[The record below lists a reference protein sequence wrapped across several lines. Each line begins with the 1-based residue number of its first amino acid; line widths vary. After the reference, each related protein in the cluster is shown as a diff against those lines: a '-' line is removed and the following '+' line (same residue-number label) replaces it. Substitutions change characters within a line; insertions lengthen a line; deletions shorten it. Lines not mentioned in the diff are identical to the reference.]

1 MNRALARRS
10 RAHRGSPE
18 IDLRARGIHLKGGGR
33 ATVACIP
40 NKPEGQEEGV
50 MIREKEGKRVLV
62 VDDEPRVLTSIE
74 DLLEDEFEVLTA
86 TDAQEALRLLE
97 EQEVAV
103 ILSDQRMPGLSGDQF
118 LSRAKE
124 VSEAVRVLITGYADL
139 DAVTRAVNSAQIY
152 ACMAKPWDA
161 MELKTVVQRAA
172 EHYEAEHGP
181 PLTMKARGRQAPVLM
196 VDDDP
201 EDALLVKEAW
211 KVTKFVNELRT
222 LENGE
227 ELMDYLQRRG
237 RYANPVDSPRP
248 GLILL
253 DLNMPRKNGFEAL
266 YEIKSDPELRHIP
279 VVALTSSHDEPDILR
294 AYDLGAS
301 GFIPKPV
308 TFDAFA
314 EAIKVLV
321 RYWFEIVELPRERKG
336 GRGVRPPIKHSVS

>member
-1 MNRALARRS
+1 M
-10 RAHRGSPE
+10 
-18 IDLRARGIHLKGGGR
+18 
-33 ATVACIP
+33 ATVTCIS
-40 NKPEGQEEGV
+40 NRPEDWEEE
-50 MIREKEGKRVLV
+50 MMSREKDGKRVLV

-74 DLLEDEFEVLTA
+74 DLLEDEFEVLTT

-97 EQEVAV
+97 EQEVSV

-124 VSEAVRVLITGYADL
+124 VSEAARVLITGYADL
-139 DAVTRAVNSAQIY
+139 DAVTRAVNDAQIY
-152 ACMAKPWDA
+152 ACMAKPWDPA
-161 MELKTVVQRAA
+161 ELKTVVQRAA
-172 EHYEAEHGP
+172 EHYEAAHGP

-211 KVTKFVNELRT
+211 KVTRFVNELRT

-227 ELMDYLQRRG
+227 ELMDYLRRRG
-237 RYANPVDSPRP
+237 AYSNPADSPRP

-266 YEIKSDPELRHIP
+266 QEIKADPGLRHIP
-279 VVALTSSHDEPDILR
+279 VVVLTSSHDEPDVLR
-294 AYDLGAS
+294 VYDLGAS
-301 GFIPKPV
+301 GFISKPV

-314 EAIKVLV
+314 ETMKVLV

-336 GRGVRPPIKHSVS
+336 GRSVRPPVKRPAR